1 MHFLHANKTRVAMV
15 TLVAIQ
21 LIVMILFSMQK
32 IGYHMDEI
40 LSYSLANSYFD
51 PFITSEEQYGMV
63 YFCKFR
69 PLSHTCT
76 GF

>member
-1 MHFLHANKTRVAMV
+1 MHVLHANKTRVAMV

-40 LSYSLANSYFD
+40 LSYGLANSYFD
-51 PFITSEEQYGMV
+51 PFITSAN
-63 YFCKFR
+63 CNNKLDTPR
-69 PLSHTCT
+69 
-76 GF
+76 